1 MLTFRPAQA
10 ADAARVAALVNSGY
24 RGESSKKGWTTEADI
39 LGGQRTDAD
48 KVREMIAAAGSRVE
62 LAFSEGDAL
71 AACVHLK
78 KEADGSCYLG
88 MLTVDPARQAG
99 GLGKELM
106 ARSEELARGWGCARM
121 RMTVISVRAELIAYY
136 ERRGYRR
143 TGRTE
148 PFPEG
153 DPRFGLPKV
162 RGLAFAELEKPLGGD
177 RSSDPGAAAGR
188 DAS

>member
-1 MLTFRPAQA
+1 MLKFRPATSD
-10 ADAARVAALVNSGY
+10 DAARLVALVNSAY

-39 LGGQRTDAD
+39 LGGQRTDEG
-48 KVREMIAAAGSRVE
+48 KILEMIAATDSRVE
-62 LAFSEGDAL
+62 LALLEDGAL

-88 MLTVDPARQAG
+88 MLSVDPNRQAG

-106 ARSEELARGWGCARM
+106 AQSETIARAWGCERM

-162 RGLAFAELEKPLGGD
+162 KGLTFAELAKPLD
-177 RSSDPGAAAGR
+177 AAASR
-188 DAS
+188 

>member
-1 MLTFRPAQA
+1 MIRFRA
-10 ADAARVAALVNSGY
+10 AALDDAARLVALVNSAY
-24 RGESSKKGWTTEADI
+24 RGESSKKGWTTEADL
-39 LGGQRTDAD
+39 LGGQRTDED
-48 KVREMIAAAGSRVE
+48 KVREMIAATGSRVE
-62 LAFSEGDAL
+62 LAFAADGAL

-88 MLTVDPARQAG
+88 MLTVDPARQSG
-99 GLGKELM
+99 GLGRELLQ
-106 ARSEELARGWGCARM
+106 RSEDLARGWSCARM

-148 PFPEG
+148 PFPED

-162 RGLAFAELEKPLGGD
+162 RGLTFAELEKPLGPAVG
-177 RSSDPGAAAGR
+177 G
-188 DAS
+188 

>member
-1 MLTFRPAQA
+1 MFRPAA
-10 ADAARVAALVNSGY
+10 SDDAARLVALVNSAY

-39 LGGQRTDAD
+39 LGGQRTDED
-48 KVREMIAAAGSRVE
+48 KIRETIAAANSRIE
-62 LAFSEGDAL
+62 LAFLEDGAL

-88 MLTVDPARQAG
+88 MLSVDPNRQAA

-106 ARSEELARGWGCARM
+106 SRSEEIARAWGCARM

-143 TGRTE
+143 TGKTE

-162 RGLAFAELEKPLGGD
+162 RGLMFAELEKPL
-177 RSSDPGAAAGR
+177 AGP
-188 DAS
+188 S